1 MLRLTVQCIIFI
13 LLACCFGYLF
23 GRSHHSS
30 RTDSNEI
37 VLSGPKNVVMDKYLT
52 PVALEDFRKQVRGAR
67 NYLDIFRVFL
77 KNKKASDKT
86 IYDIL
91 EGQSILSN
99 IHRRD
104 YDDNNY
110 NDDYSY
116 VLDYRDEGYDHDSA
130 SQAYLHFNEVF
141 QSEVG
146 QCKDPRP
153 EIVHVP
159 SSGREIYF
167 PDYTMVHRCKDES
180 GCCWDEKQECGV
192 KSFNIITRPFLVFH
206 IQPDGNVQPE
216 GQTFTTKFFKNHTEC
231 ECKHLKSL
239 PKCEKQCP
247 FPFKKQRPGVECICE
262 CEEDTPACIEIKEG
276 RQSLSEEA
284 FECVKQDKCLKPQC
298 QEGEFVMEK
307 GYCPGVTHSQLSYFL
322 TNGKSNNVNRIR
334 ESTAIQKHETQ
345 RNEDEDTEQHRKHR
359 HHHGKNGSRRGKKH
373 KNKHGVKK

>member
-1 MLRLTVQCIIFI
+1 MSVWTL
-13 LLACCFGYLF
+13 
-23 GRSHHSS
+23 
-30 RTDSNEI
+30 
-37 VLSGPKNVVMDKYLT
+37 NVKDKYLT

-130 SQAYLHFNEVF
+130 SQAYLHFN
-141 QSEVG
+141 EVG

-239 PKCEKQCP
+239 PKC
-247 FPFKKQRPGVECICE
+247 
-262 CEEDTPACIEIKEG
+262 
-276 RQSLSEEA
+276 
-284 FECVKQDKCLKPQC
+284 VKQDKCLKPQC